1 MPKSSTSKVS
11 RKKNKEEIL
20 DLKTVNE
27 CNKCLGAETLHPQAS
42 VINLDGA
49 DLRQAGVKF
58 EFYAVLLIDEC
69 ADGCCCCGRRYYD
82 FATATMVFLTPGE
95 VFRLDAAG
103 ALPPKGLLLAYHPDL
118 LFRTALNRHIND
130 YTFFFYRKEEAL
142 HLSQR
147 ERRTVVKYFD
157 DINEEL
163 HHPIDAH
170 SRTLVLRLIEL
181 LLDYCTRY
189 YERQLITREN
199 KNRDLMGK
207 LGRLVDHGIEAGLL
221 SDGHGLTVDYC
232 ADRLGLSPAYFK
244 DLLKFETGKSF
255 AEYLLHKRLAAAKR
269 MLLTPSASPAAV
281 ARRLGFAS
289 TQQFSFIFK
298 KLTGVAPADYRFSSN

>member
-11 RKKNKEEIL
+11 RKKNKEGIL

-103 ALPPKGLLLAYHPDL
+103 ALPPKGLLLAFHPDL

-170 SRTLVLRLIEL
+170 SRTLVSRLIEL

-207 LGRLVDHGIEAGLL
+207 LGRLVDHGIPVSNQSVLLKGINDDPAVMAELCAKLQRARVRPYYIFLCDPIAGIGHFRTDPASAPVLRESLL
-221 SDGHGLTVDYC
+221 SNLGGLACPRLV
-232 ADRLGLSPAYFK
+232 ADLPGAPHKQDVLG
-244 DLLKFETGKSF
+244 
-255 AEYLLHKRLAAAKR
+255 R
-269 MLLTPSASPAAV
+269 
-281 ARRLGFAS
+281 
-289 TQQFSFIFK
+289 
-298 KLTGVAPADYRFSSN
+298 

>member
-11 RKKNKEEIL
+11 RKKNKEGIL

-27 CNKCLGAETLHPQAS
+27 CNKCLGAETLHPLAS

-118 LFRTALNRHIND
+118 LF
-130 YTFFFYRKEEAL
+130 
-142 HLSQR
+142 
-147 ERRTVVKYFD
+147 
-157 DINEEL
+157 
-163 HHPIDAH
+163 
-170 SRTLVLRLIEL
+170 
-181 LLDYCTRY
+181 
-189 YERQLITREN
+189 
-199 KNRDLMGK
+199 
-207 LGRLVDHGIEAGLL
+207 
-221 SDGHGLTVDYC
+221 
-232 ADRLGLSPAYFK
+232 
-244 DLLKFETGKSF
+244 
-255 AEYLLHKRLAAAKR
+255 LAR
-269 MLLTPSASPAAV
+269 LLTGTSTTTLSFFT
-281 ARRLGFAS
+281 ARR
-289 TQQFSFIFK
+289 
-298 KLTGVAPADYRFSSN
+298 KLSICRSANVGL